1 MYVQHCK
8 HLQFQ
13 CLLPYNYKLVP
24 NWWGVFMQVAICPFE
39 KLRVVIVLDHA
50 IRKECLARIT
60 ATAARTS
67 SIESAT
73 LQ

>member
-1 MYVQHCK
+1 
-8 HLQFQ
+8 
-13 CLLPYNYKLVP
+13 
-24 NWWGVFMQVAICPFE
+24 MQVAICPFE